1 MRQETQEQ
9 IKKGIE
15 LHQTL
20 ANTITKEQKELIQKI
35 IDNDVQTMKM
45 HFENYEESGNMFE
58 LYLACGYLGGIG
70 ANDWL
75 LHNIND
81 SNNKEYKAIFSKL
94 SDVICG
100 TRR

>member
-20 ANTITKEQKELIQKI
+20 ANTITEEQKELIQKI

-58 LYLACGYLGGIG
+58 LYLACSYLGGIG
-70 ANDWL
+70 AHDCL
-75 LHNIND
+75 LDNVND
-81 SNNKEYKAIFSKL
+81 SDNKEYKAIFSKL
-94 SDVICG
+94 SNVICG
-100 TRR
+100 TRG